1 MGVFTRTEEAQA
13 AAMDRKQDLR
23 GKITLLASF
32 ITISTEAELGK
43 NITWKEL

>member
-1 MGVFTRTEEAQA
+1 MGVFTRMGEAQA

-32 ITISTEAELGK
+32 ITISTQAELVK
-43 NITWKEL
+43 DVTWEKL